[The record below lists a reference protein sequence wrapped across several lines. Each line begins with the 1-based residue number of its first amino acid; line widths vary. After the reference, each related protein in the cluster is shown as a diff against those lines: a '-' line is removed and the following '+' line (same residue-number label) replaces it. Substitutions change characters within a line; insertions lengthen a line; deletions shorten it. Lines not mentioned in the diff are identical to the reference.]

1 MIAALLSPALAL
13 LLLWLLY
20 VVGIQYQRGGWW
32 RFLVLVALP
41 ALLLNV
47 ILNYTV
53 LALLTWDWPQR
64 GEWTFSKRL
73 ERLVLAPGWRGD
85 VAFYVARHLLD
96 PFDPDG
102 YHVKTR
108 SSHG

>member
-1 MIAALLSPALAL
+1 MIAALLSPVLVL

-32 RFLVLVALP
+32 RVCALFALP
-41 ALLLNV
+41 AIVLNV
-47 ILNYTV
+47 LMNYTL
-53 LALLTWDWPQR
+53 LALLTLDWPRR

-73 ERLVLAPGWRGD
+73 ERLVHADDWRG
-85 VAFYVARHLLD
+85 AFARAVARLLLD

-102 YHVKTR
+102 IHIR
-108 SSHG
+108 E